1 MSEKSPVE
9 PPASTAAARFLS
21 GNGKSAFEAQHE
33 RRVLTALCYDLV
45 GSTNL
50 LAVLD
55 IEDFQDLMAAFQ
67 QAARQA
73 ISSCSGTV
81 KVEAGDG
88 GIALF
93 PAEIDA
99 KDAASLAIR
108 AGLEII
114 DACHRVGAENDRTDL
129 HVRIGVATSMA
140 LIEKS
145 DADAGRETV
154 TGPAFAMATR
164 LQAIAQ
170 PDTVVVSDETRNLAR
185 RSHVFSFRG
194 SHVIKGFAEPE
205 RVWRALS
212 HKREVDR
219 FFAFGRLSSPLVNRE
234 AELGTIAESWD
245 RAVAGHGSVVLIEG
259 EAGIGKSR
267 ILHEV
272 RRRTRFERT
281 KLLLFQCLPGDT
293 LSTLHPL
300 LQNVRGD
307 LTSNEEPLS
316 AAAVAEVFGDHDV
329 HDTNVIDVFSFLLG
343 ARGANPALKEI
354 DPEAIHDRANWA
366 VRRSLEA
373 LCAGGPI
380 VLVVEDVQWI
390 DQTSRQ
396 LLEELAEHVRHC
408 PALLIATARP
418 GYADWLKGP
427 DRASIELRPLNREET
442 RQAITAMWPQDKPS
456 TPPELLDAVERV
468 TGGVPLFIEEICQWM
483 AENAASATDRLAHT
497 GTRSHASVF
506 ESVIEARLETL
517 GPAREVARAAA
528 VVGNRFN
535 QELLRALLPEFD
547 DEIIA
552 NALDSLSE
560 AGFLIRV
567 RPSGSPAYGVRHALI
582 QETIYN
588 ATLRKRRQA
597 LHRRLFGAVSRNRN
611 LAGWLGTA
619 ALAEH
624 AERAGLI
631 EEAIGEFVSAG
642 TESSSRSAM
651 AEARQI
657 SRTCARPLRPGRRS
671 RQAGRAAA
679 LRAGCAR
686 ARSDGDR
693 GAKILAG
700 PQELRGRHRDRRA
713 AAGRRTGQVV
723 PDLLG
728 LVVHRVKLPHHARAR
743 LAGAGDA
750 VGNRRSR
757 NHAAD
762 RALHLGDRF
771 QSRPA
776 SRNAR
781 CGDRGRAGAL

>member
-1 MSEKSPVE
+1 MSQKSPVE
-9 PPASTAAARFLS
+9 PPASTAPARFLS

-55 IEDFQDLMAAFQ
+55 IEDFQELMAAFQ

-93 PAEIDA
+93 PADIDA
-99 KDAASLAIR
+99 KDAGVAGHSRR
-108 AGLEII
+108 AGNHRSLPPRRRRERPHRP
-114 DACHRVGAENDRTDL
+114 ACADRGRD
-129 HVRIGVATSMA
+129 VDG
-140 LIEKS
+140 S
-145 DADAGRETV
+145 DREERCDAGRETV

-234 AELGTIAESWD
+234 AELGTIAECWD
-245 RAVAGHGSVVLIEG
+245 RAVAGHGGVVLIEG

-354 DPEAIHDRANWA
+354 DPEAIHDKANWA

-427 DRASIELRPLNREET
+427 DRASIALRPLNREET
-442 RQAITAMWPQDKPS
+442 RLAISAMWPQDKPS

-483 AENAASATDRLAHT
+483 AENAASATDRLVHT

-651 AEARQI
+651 AEAGNFSNMR
-657 SRTCARPLRPGRRS
+657 SRFARRS
-671 RQAGRAAA
+671 
-679 LRAGCAR
+679 
-686 ARSDGDR
+686 
-693 GAKILAG
+693 
-700 PQELRGRHRDRRA
+700 PT
-713 AAGRRTGQVV
+713 RTSAT
-723 PDLLG
+723 
-728 LVVHRVKLPHHARAR
+728 R
-743 LAGAGDA
+743 
-750 VGNRRSR
+750 
-757 NHAAD
+757 
-762 RALHLGDRF
+762 
-771 QSRPA
+771 
-776 SRNAR
+776 
-781 CGDRGRAGAL
+781 

>member
-9 PPASTAAARFLS
+9 PPASTAAVRFLS

-114 DACHRVGAENDRTDL
+114 EACHRVGAENDRTDL

-307 LTSNEEPLS
+307 VTSNEEPLS

-427 DRASIELRPLNREET
+427 DRASIALRPLNREET
-442 RQAITAMWPQDKPS
+442 RQAISGHVAARQTIHAAGIARRGRASDRRRP
-456 TPPELLDAVERV
+456 AV
-468 TGGVPLFIEEICQWM
+468 
-483 AENAASATDRLAHT
+483 
-497 GTRSHASVF
+497 
-506 ESVIEARLETL
+506 
-517 GPAREVARAAA
+517 
-528 VVGNRFN
+528 
-535 QELLRALLPEFD
+535 
-547 DEIIA
+547 
-552 NALDSLSE
+552 
-560 AGFLIRV
+560 
-567 RPSGSPAYGVRHALI
+567 
-582 QETIYN
+582 
-588 ATLRKRRQA
+588 
-597 LHRRLFGAVSRNRN
+597 HRRDLPVDGR
-611 LAGWLGTA
+611 
-619 ALAEH
+619 
-624 AERAGLI
+624 ER
-631 EEAIGEFVSAG
+631 
-642 TESSSRSAM
+642 R
-651 AEARQI
+651 
-657 SRTCARPLRPGRRS
+657 
-671 RQAGRAAA
+671 
-679 LRAGCAR
+679 
-686 ARSDGDR
+686 
-693 GAKILAG
+693 
-700 PQELRGRHRDRRA
+700 
-713 AAGRRTGQVV
+713 
-723 PDLLG
+723 
-728 LVVHRVKLPHHARAR
+728 
-743 LAGAGDA
+743 
-750 VGNRRSR
+750 
-757 NHAAD
+757 
-762 RALHLGDRF
+762 LGDRPAGAHRHA
-771 QSRPA
+771 QSCLRV
-776 SRNAR
+776 RKR
-781 CGDRGRAGAL
+781 DRGQA